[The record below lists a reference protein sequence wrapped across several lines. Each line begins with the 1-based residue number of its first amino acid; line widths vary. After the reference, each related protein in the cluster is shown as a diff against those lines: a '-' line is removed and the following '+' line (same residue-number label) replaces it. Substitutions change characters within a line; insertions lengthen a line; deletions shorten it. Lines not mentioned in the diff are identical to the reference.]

1 MSKDTPSPELIALAA
16 KNIIDAEQREA
27 YLEEAC
33 AGDQPLLS
41 EVRELLQRGIE
52 QIADSGFAATMAANG
67 ENVGPAAAGTFS
79 TEAYQQ
85 TSTSDGG
92 LIGGKYRLLR
102 RIGEGGMGSV
112 WSAEQREPVKRTVA
126 LKLIKS
132 GMNSREVLAR
142 FDAERQAL
150 ALMDHPNIA
159 RIYDGGITETGSPY
173 FVMELVKGLPI
184 TDYCDQHRLTLEQ
197 RLLLFIPVCQAI
209 QHAHH
214 KGIIHR
220 DIKPSNVLVA
230 TIDDKPVAK
239 VIDFGV
245 AKATGPALTEM
256 DLDTGF
262 AIVGTPQYMSPE
274 QASMN
279 QIDIDTRSDVYSLGV
294 LLYELLAGSPPFKKE
309 ELAKAGYQEILR
321 IIREEEPPRPSTK
334 LSTADVLPSISAMR
348 GTDPKRLTVLL
359 RHDLDWIVMRALEKE
374 RSRRYETA
382 NAFAMD
388 IRRYLHGEPVQ
399 AHPPSTAYRIQK
411 FLRKNRGPV
420 LASTLVAIALVL
432 GIIGTTLGMV
442 EAFRQAALARQQEL
456 FANKQTEIA
465 ERERTTAQQERNNAE
480 RQLKLAVQ
488 RLTSARQTISAV
500 VNNIPNLL
508 ERVPLAGQAQR
519 TILKQMDEL
528 LAETSED
535 SEADADFESS
545 RSWGRMAVE
554 YRLGRQAKIEGNRE
568 EAESHLF
575 NALKIAQGVYEGT
588 PRDRA
593 KAASNLASV
602 HLDVAD
608 LKSSSDPEEAFQ
620 LIQKSIQLYE
630 EALAEEVAEDSA
642 GKRLARVGVAWNRL
656 AGLQLQAIQL
666 QPPGPASVD
675 ADMATVNCQK
685 AIDLLQKAIDDLKDN
700 PSERATAVRDLSAAA
715 LNCVKVAKHFHDDAK
730 VLDGYELAISNLKQ
744 LLEIQPERIYNHQ
757 ALADVTAEFG
767 DYLLIQK
774 KDAAAARTQYV
785 ESMKLLRQLQSD
797 PQLKQLHANREM
809 AYYRLGLA
817 ADALG
822 SPEQVKRYFERAVLL
837 ADISLRER
845 SDEPAAKSNPRVLVS
860 EKTMLMLVQAW
871 AGQAE
876 PAVRAAREIR
886 TLFEGTPPNGDKK
899 TAADALSRA
908 AFALAIVAAKTTLS
922 DTSRQ
927 IAQREALETFKSALM
942 MGYNDVTYLASDPD
956 VGPLKQIEGVNDL
969 IQNLRTTK

>member
-1 MSKDTPSPELIALAA
+1 M
-16 KNIIDAEQREA
+16 
-27 YLEEAC
+27 
-33 AGDQPLLS
+33 
-41 EVRELLQRGIE
+41 
-52 QIADSGFAATMAANG
+52 
-67 ENVGPAAAGTFS
+67 
-79 TEAYQQ
+79 
-85 TSTSDGG
+85 
-92 LIGGKYRLLR
+92 
-102 RIGEGGMGSV
+102 
-112 WSAEQREPVKRTVA
+112 
-126 LKLIKS
+126 
-132 GMNSREVLAR
+132 
-142 FDAERQAL
+142 
-150 ALMDHPNIA
+150 
-159 RIYDGGITETGSPY
+159 
-173 FVMELVKGLPI
+173 
-184 TDYCDQHRLTLEQ
+184 
-197 RLLLFIPVCQAI
+197 CQAI

-279 QIDIDTRSDVYSLGV
+279 QIDIDTTRSDVYSLGV

-528 LAETSED
+528 LLKPAKIQKLTPI
-535 SEADADFESS
+535 FESS
-545 RSWGRMAVE
+545 RSWDEWPLNTALG
-554 YRLGRQAKIEGNRE
+554 GRQ
-568 EAESHLF
+568 
-575 NALKIAQGVYEGT
+575 
-588 PRDRA
+588 
-593 KAASNLASV
+593 
-602 HLDVAD
+602 
-608 LKSSSDPEEAFQ
+608 
-620 LIQKSIQLYE
+620 
-630 EALAEEVAEDSA
+630 
-642 GKRLARVGVAWNRL
+642 RLR
-656 AGLQLQAIQL
+656 
-666 QPPGPASVD
+666 
-675 ADMATVNCQK
+675 ATVRKLSLTCSTRSRSPK
-685 AIDLLQKAIDDLKDN
+685 EYMRELHEIAPKR
-700 PSERATAVRDLSAAA
+700 RAT
-715 LNCVKVAKHFHDDAK
+715 
-730 VLDGYELAISNLKQ
+730 
-744 LLEIQPERIYNHQ
+744 
-757 ALADVTAEFG
+757 
-767 DYLLIQK
+767 
-774 KDAAAARTQYV
+774 
-785 ESMKLLRQLQSD
+785 
-797 PQLKQLHANREM
+797 
-809 AYYRLGLA
+809 
-817 ADALG
+817 
-822 SPEQVKRYFERAVLL
+822 
-837 ADISLRER
+837 
-845 SDEPAAKSNPRVLVS
+845 
-860 EKTMLMLVQAW
+860 
-871 AGQAE
+871 
-876 PAVRAAREIR
+876 
-886 TLFEGTPPNGDKK
+886 
-899 TAADALSRA
+899 
-908 AFALAIVAAKTTLS
+908 
-922 DTSRQ
+922 
-927 IAQREALETFKSALM
+927 
-942 MGYNDVTYLASDPD
+942 
-956 VGPLKQIEGVNDL
+956 
-969 IQNLRTTK
+969 